1 MIKYRRA
8 NAKDGLFIYNLLKEN
23 MHSYFQDFL
32 PEGWDDNKF
41 WEGFN
46 PERILI
52 FERMGKRMGFLDCER
67 RKEGLYVHNLQI
79 DRNFKINGFLLKN
92 SIEKEAIKK
101 GLPKIFGKVF
111 TENWKARSL
120 FKAWGYSI
128 RKDSVLEEE
137 NSIWM
142 EKKL

>member
-46 PERILI
+46 PE
-52 FERMGKRMGFLDCER
+52 MGARPLR
-67 RKEGLYVHNLQI
+67 RVIQRKIE
-79 DRNFKINGFLLKN
+79 DR
-92 SIEKEAIKK
+92 
-101 GLPKIFGKVF
+101 PD
-111 TENWKARSL
+111 R
-120 FKAWGYSI
+120 
-128 RKDSVLEEE
+128 
-137 NSIWM
+137 
-142 EKKL
+142 